1 MQTDAC
7 IRPMLNA
14 GPIPIRPDACTR
26 PIPDT
31 GPLPDS
37 NTDGRIND
45 EHCDHRLLAR
55 YISNSSFMPS

>member
-1 MQTDAC
+1 MQGRFLYA
-7 IRPMLNA
+7 
-14 GPIPIRPDACTR
+14 PDAWYTTDTC
-26 PIPDT
+26 T